1 MGTPDQKAP
10 DPKHPLEDIEAAM
23 QAKGLQKAGQ
33 DENPGLLVGFS
44 VGSKQV
50 FVIQGYTKNP
60 LVKQALS

>member
-1 MGTPDQKAP
+1 
-10 DPKHPLEDIEAAM
+10 M